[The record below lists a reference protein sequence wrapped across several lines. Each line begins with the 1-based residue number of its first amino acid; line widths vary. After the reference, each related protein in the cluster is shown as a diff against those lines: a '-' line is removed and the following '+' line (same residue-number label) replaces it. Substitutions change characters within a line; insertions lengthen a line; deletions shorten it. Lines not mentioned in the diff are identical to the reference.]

1 MKEKRALEKSDATC
15 FLGMIRICIVIWHG
29 APPAGTARE
38 TET

>member
-1 MKEKRALEKSDATC
+1 MKEKRALLEWSATY
-15 FLGMIRICIVIWHG
+15 FLGMIRICIIIWHG